1 MTTIRV
7 AALPQEVAK
16 RIREMIRKGILK
28 EGDRIVEN
36 PLCRTMGVSRTPL
49 REALRLLS
57 FEGLIELIP
66 NKGAFVVQP
75 SMKDIREMFWV
86 MSILEGTCA
95 RECAKKIDEKALKK
109 LENLYKKLERHFQE
123 KHHERY
129 MAVNHS
135 YHTLV
140 QELAG
145 SKVLSE
151 VISGLRQKILLHRYR
166 QIYQPNRL
174 RTSMQ
179 EHRALQDAFRK
190 KDPEA
195 AERLM
200 KEHLIRQC
208 EALENADHKPEGR
221 V

>member
-1 MTTIRV
+1 
-7 AALPQEVAK
+7 
-16 RIREMIRKGILK
+16 
-28 EGDRIVEN
+28 
-36 PLCRTMGVSRTPL
+36 
-49 REALRLLS
+49 
-57 FEGLIELIP
+57 
-66 NKGAFVVQP
+66 
-75 SMKDIREMFWV
+75 

-95 RECAKKIDEKALKK
+95 RECAKRIDEKGLKK
-109 LENLYKKLERHFQE
+109 LENLYKKLERHFE
-123 KHHERY
+123 EEHHEKY

-151 VISGLRQKILLHRYR
+151 VINGLRQKILLHRYR

-174 RTSMQ
+174 MTSMQ
-179 EHRALQDAFRK
+179 EHRALQEAFRK
-190 KDPEA
+190 RDPVA

-221 V
+221 VSSGIGLSFENQRLDRVARPSDAVHISLVGPPPAGGRHKANRSVGLMPGRKLERR